1 MCGWTAQN
9 FTRQDTLSCG
19 RAISSSR
26 FGRWRRGFTCQ
37 CEIYI
42 GIRQSR
48 WTNKTLRS
56 DNHWDVG
63 HRNLRMI
70 KQAEFLGK

>member
-1 MCGWTAQN
+1 MLPPPGRTAKLN
-9 FTRQDTLSCG
+9 
-19 RAISSSR
+19 SSR
-26 FGRWRRGFTCQ
+26 RGGFTCQ